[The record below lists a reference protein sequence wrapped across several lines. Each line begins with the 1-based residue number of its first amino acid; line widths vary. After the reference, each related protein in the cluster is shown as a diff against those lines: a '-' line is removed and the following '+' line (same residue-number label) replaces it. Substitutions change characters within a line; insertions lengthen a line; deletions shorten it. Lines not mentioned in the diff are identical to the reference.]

1 MRTLQEQILAYVP
14 ANDTEA
20 QDKKEFLEQW
30 TLLGDVFLQR
40 PDAGHVTVSAM
51 VLNPA
56 MDAML
61 MVYHNIYRSWSWT
74 GGHADGEE
82 DLLAAIA
89 ADLSKVRP
97 AGPWLPAAP
106 LLRCPTRSCPF
117 PSVFAVVPPEHPVSA
132 SFLSDL

>member
-1 MRTLQEQILAYVP
+1 MEREVQRLRAAFQTGRSRPLAFRLQQ
-14 ANDTEA
+14 
-20 QDKKEFLEQW
+20 
-30 TLLGDVFLQR
+30 LQALR
-40 PDAGHVTVSAM
+40 RM
-51 VLNPA
+51 VQE
-56 MDAML
+56 
-61 MVYHNIYRSWSWT
+61 R
-74 GGHADGEE
+74 EE

>member
-30 TLLGDVFLQR
+30 TLLGDVFWQR

-61 MVYHNIYRSWSWT
+61 MVYHNIYQSLSWT
-74 GGHADGEE
+74 GGHADGSQALLQKAAEE
-82 DLLAAIA
+82 AREETGIQELIPGY
-89 ADLSKVRP
+89 P
-97 AGPWLPAAP
+97 AVFCRWI
-106 LLRCPTRSCPF
+106 SCR
-117 PSVFAVVPPEHPVSA
+117 
-132 SFLSDL
+132 